1 MRQEEKLSENYYEW
15 SRQFWKE
22 QQRDREKRKE
32 SSLQS
37 FKASEEKIIKK
48 NEEYWNRM
56 KYYDEVAKRGREKR
70 EECRISKEEEKQKQ
84 EKSVSWAVILV
95 LLGIPALVLLVPG
108 APKGAYLGT
117 LVLLTVGIP
126 ILPLVLLCVLI
137 FLACYYKKK

>member
-1 MRQEEKLSENYYEW
+1 MRQEEKLSESYYEW

-32 SSLQS
+32 SSLRH
-37 FKASEEKIIKK
+37 FEASEENRK
-48 NEEYWNRM
+48 NEE
-56 KYYDEVAKRGREKR
+56 
-70 EECRISKEEEKQKQ
+70 CRSSREEEKRKQ
-84 EKSVSWAVILV
+84 EKSVSMAVIIV

-117 LVLLTVGIP
+117 LVLFTVGIP
-126 ILPLVLLCVLI
+126 ILPLVLLCILI